1 MFERLICINSKVNW
15 NEECPTLTYVVFSRK
30 TPTPIPTSDARSQLW
45 LETMNLLLY
54 VWPECVEENS
64 TGSCHTA
71 SGKASY
77 GADEAPWLEL
87 PMRIDGRRIWSSY
100 LAATQGRDYQT
111 TQGQPQRVA
120 EEISKQKR
128 PEDNARAWASHTE
141 PCLWQRVWP
150 VFLPRPSW
158 KHQHDLDQS
167 RPRCKNVW
175 VHKRIAPVHLLDPWL
190 KASLCPISPMEGF

>member
-1 MFERLICINSKVNW
+1 
-15 NEECPTLTYVVFSRK
+15 
-30 TPTPIPTSDARSQLW
+30 
-45 LETMNLLLY
+45 MNLLLY

-128 PEDNARAWASHTE
+128 PEDNARA
-141 PCLWQRVWP
+141 
-150 VFLPRPSW
+150 
-158 KHQHDLDQS
+158 
-167 RPRCKNVW
+167 
-175 VHKRIAPVHLLDPWL
+175 
-190 KASLCPISPMEGF
+190 